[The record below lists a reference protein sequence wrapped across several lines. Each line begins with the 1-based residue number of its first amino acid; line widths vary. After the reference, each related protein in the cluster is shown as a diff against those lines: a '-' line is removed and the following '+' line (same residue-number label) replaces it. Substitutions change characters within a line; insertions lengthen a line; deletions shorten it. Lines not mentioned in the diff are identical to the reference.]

1 MLKHADIWHA
11 IDSLAAQNSLSPSG
25 LARKAGLDPTTF
37 NKSKR
42 ITQKNKPR
50 WPSTESISKILDA
63 TNSTLAEFVNLV
75 GEESAGLLAK
85 RIPVQ
90 DLTQASSLGQFD
102 HNGHPMGDTWDEAL
116 FARIND
122 TNAFGL
128 EITGNDYE
136 PVYRNGHLLIISPN
150 ADLRRGD
157 RIALMTTNYEIF
169 IKELIRN
176 SPLKAELKGL
186 AAPHQDMTILTQDII
201 WIARILWASQ

>member
-1 MLKHADIWHA
+1 MLKHEDIWRA

-42 ITQKNKPR
+42 ITQKNKQR
-50 WPSTESISKILDA
+50 WPSTESIAKILAA
-63 TNSTLAEFVNLV
+63 TDSTLAEFVNLV

-85 RIPVQ
+85 KIPVQ
-90 DLTQASSLGQFD
+90 DLLQASSIGQFD
-102 HNGHPMGDTWDEAL
+102 HNGHPVGETWDEAL
-116 FARIND
+116 FARVDDI
-122 TNAFGL
+122 NAFGL
-128 EITGNDYE
+128 EITGNSYQ
-136 PVYRNGHLLIISPN
+136 PVYNNGDLLIVSPN

-157 RIALMTTNYEIF
+157 RIALMTINHEIL
-169 IKELIRN
+169 IKELVRN

-186 AAPHQDMTILTQDII
+186 AASHQNTTIMTQDII

>member
-1 MLKHADIWHA
+1 MLKHADIWRA

-42 ITQKNKPR
+42 ITPKNKQR
-50 WPSTESISKILDA
+50 WPSTESIAKILEA

-85 RIPVQ
+85 KIPVQ
-90 DLTQASSLGQFD
+90 DLTQASSIGQFD
-102 HNGHPMGDTWDEAL
+102 HNGHPAGETWDEAL
-116 FARIND
+116 FARVDD

-128 EITGNDYE
+128 EVTGSNYQ
-136 PVYRNGHLLIISPN
+136 PVYNDGDLLIVSPN

-157 RIALMTTNYEIF
+157 RIALMTTNYEIL
-169 IKELIRN
+169 IKELVRN

-186 AAPHQDMTILTQDII
+186 AASHQDTTIMTQDII
-201 WIARILWASQ
+201 WIARIIWASQ